1 MTSTI
6 EISFYPLNKDYPASV
21 VSFLQKLNSLPD
33 IETKTNGMS
42 TILIGSYD
50 ILWPQLG
57 KLMNLQFNEEDCIFV
72 LKVAPGRREY
82 LE

>member
-1 MTSTI
+1 MTTTI

-21 VSFLQKLNSLPD
+21 VSFLQKLKSIPD

-42 TILIGSYD
+42 TILIGNYD

-57 KLMNLQFNEEDCIFV
+57 ELISLQFGEEDCIFV

-82 LE
+82 PE

>member
-6 EISFYPLNKDYPASV
+6 EISFYPLNKDYPLSV
-21 VSFLQKLNSLPD
+21 VSFLQKLKVIPD

-42 TILIGSYD
+42 TVLIGSYE
-50 ILWPQLG
+50 ILWQHLG
-57 KLMNLQFNEEDCIFV
+57 ELINLQFSEEDCVFV

-82 LE
+82 VE